1 MWIRA
6 LIVVAA
12 LLVLAPAAQ
21 ADEVRMFAV
30 GNKHRIQDA
39 VTHAD
44 YRNKMA
50 ALMDAGF
57 PNRSAYVQ
65 AGVDDVASHLRPADP
80 ARPRKAL
87 VVFPEDVGLVNVLI
101 GSRGATA
108 RSADQRARRDP
119 VPVRAVHAAGRLLRA
134 EVPGPARRA
143 RCCSWRSPTRS
154 TAASTRP
161 SATSRASTAC
171 TSPPR

>member
-6 LIVVAA
+6 LIVLAA
-12 LLVLAPAAQ
+12 LLVPAPAAQ

-80 ARPRKAL
+80 
-87 VVFPEDVGLVNVLI
+87 
-101 GSRGATA
+101 RGAETGAGRVPRGRRSRERPDRRRAA
-108 RSADQRARRDP
+108 RSPAAQTERAQRDHRPCSSPYAP
-119 VPVRAVHAAGRLLRA
+119 PGRATTRTKYPGAGRGA
-134 EVPGPARRA
+134 AR
-143 RCCSWRSPTRS
+143 CSWR
-154 TAASTRP
+154 
-161 SATSRASTAC
+161 
-171 TSPPR
+171 

>member
-6 LIVVAA
+6 LIVLAA
-12 LLVLAPAAQ
+12 LLVPASAAQ

-80 ARPRKAL
+80 AAPDKAL
-87 VVFPEDVGLVNVLI
+87 VVFPEYAGLVNILI
-101 GSRGATA
+101 GSRCAASRRATSALSAIPSLFQPYSRQVAYYAEKYPGQGA
-108 RSADQRARRDP
+108 
-119 VPVRAVHAAGRLLRA
+119 VRLLFLALTDTLFRSFY
-134 EVPGPARRA
+134 ETFRDLAREHG
-143 RCCSWRSPTRS
+143 
-154 TAASTRP
+154 
-161 SATSRASTAC
+161 
-171 TSPPR
+171 

>member
-1 MWIRA
+1 MWTRVLIA
-6 LIVVAA
+6 LAG
-12 LLVLAPAAQ
+12 LLVLAPAAE
-21 ADEVRMFAV
+21 AHEVRMFAV

-44 YRNKMA
+44 YRNKMT

-57 PNRSAYVQ
+57 PNRAAYVQ

-80 ARPRKAL
+80 AAPARAL

-108 RSADQRARRDP
+108 RRQTSALGAIPSLFEPYTRQVAYYAQKYPGHRPCLLPAKGKKTKGLGRHRRH
-119 VPVRAVHAAGRLLRA
+119 RTAG
-134 EVPGPARRA
+134 
-143 RCCSWRSPTRS
+143 
-154 TAASTRP
+154 
-161 SATSRASTAC
+161 
-171 TSPPR
+171 